1 MERASLLLS
10 LSPELIFQIVDHSPS
25 TVLTLAL
32 TCSSLYRLCQPVLK
46 QHRDAYKKYR
56 VTSDLSPETVL
67 HLFIVGPTA
76 KIERWH
82 VRELEIWGSRE
93 SWEDWRSWAPK
104 LPGRY
109 GLAKEAPSRSALSAQ
124 ELQRYSPKGT
134 EWWRFSEEEVS
145 NVQRTLESGNDG
157 YLKMLLSASCPRLH
171 SIRFAKRLGDAW
183 SSLMWITKAIVRS
196 EHCGGI
202 WPPGFHSLQNVA
214 VDVSIGLSPDQ
225 DDDEIH
231 GAGLATLLHL
241 PHIKNLYY
249 CKPSPNREDEE
260 DEDFEFYKL
269 YRLPTG
275 TSSVESIFLDCPDNL
290 PEEFYDALASAPKGL
305 DTFAIRATCSY
316 EHILNDVDS
325 LVSALADKN
334 PQLKRLIVYNGM
346 GLGSEYE
353 GVFSCPPSDFKCFEA
368 IKHLSI
374 GADDFENEGS
384 CHAHGQDPDIVDDE
398 WFHNIERSETLDF
411 LLSQVIESGAYKD
424 LKVIYV
430 ENVEGWAC
438 WSGRPT
444 RKQLA
449 FQKTT
454 AAGRKAGV
462 HICTLMNRGDG
473 GYWKNFPAKPDRFD
487 LKTGPCRGKRPADW
501 RLNLDTGKWG
511 PDCMGCGEFCFKNY
525 SEINVFSFSTFITK
539 TTLTP
544 EQARMRIRKTRKKA
558 IASKCLVDP
567 SEHIVFAV
575 TLRLAALLEP
585 AAVFVQT

>member
-1 MERASLLLS
+1 
-10 LSPELIFQIVDHSPS
+10 
-25 TVLTLAL
+25 
-32 TCSSLYRLCQPVLK
+32 
-46 QHRDAYKKYR
+46 
-56 VTSDLSPETVL
+56 
-67 HLFIVGPTA
+67 
-76 KIERWH
+76 
-82 VRELEIWGSRE
+82 
-93 SWEDWRSWAPK
+93 
-104 LPGRY
+104 
-109 GLAKEAPSRSALSAQ
+109 
-124 ELQRYSPKGT
+124 
-134 EWWRFSEEEVS
+134 
-145 NVQRTLESGNDG
+145 
-157 YLKMLLSASCPRLH
+157 
-171 SIRFAKRLGDAW
+171 
-183 SSLMWITKAIVRS
+183 MWITKAIVRS

-398 WFHNIERSETLDF
+398 WFHNVFPPNVEAIYVWGGRFIGITRSSDQKPSISYSRKSSSQAPTKISKSSTSKTWKAGLAGVAGQHGSS
-411 LLSQVIESGAYKD
+411 LLS
-424 LKVIYV
+424 
-430 ENVEGWAC
+430 
-438 WSGRPT
+438 
-444 RKQLA
+444 
-449 FQKTT
+449 
-454 AAGRKAGV
+454 
-462 HICTLMNRGDG
+462 
-473 GYWKNFPAKPDRFD
+473 
-487 LKTGPCRGKRPADW
+487 KRPPLRD
-501 RLNLDTGKWG
+501 
-511 PDCMGCGEFCFKNY
+511 E
-525 SEINVFSFSTFITK
+525 
-539 TTLTP
+539 
-544 EQARMRIRKTRKKA
+544 
-558 IASKCLVDP
+558 
-567 SEHIVFAV
+567 
-575 TLRLAALLEP
+575 RLAYISARS
-585 AAVFVQT
+585 